1 MCIRDSSNINIK
13 TREKIVSVNKNFLG
27 YIHPSSG
34 GGGAHKCCSNT
45 GGKGKLR
52 PISIEEW
59 LEFVDKL
66 NMDVSEH
73 LIISIKD
80 EIERLSRIIRK
91 DSMGVPG
98 SYS

>member
-1 MCIRDSSNINIK
+1 MSENTDKNTSSSSNNSK
-13 TREKIVSVNKNFLG
+13 GGKKG
-27 YIHPSSG
+27 GKSSL
-34 GGGAHKCCSNT
+34 NT

-98 SYS
+98 SYF